1 MAEVSLTVKDTR
13 AEVCGKTDKDT
24 PVILRQ
30 IIFAG
35 FLLRFRP
42 KNCFWLDCDKI
53 LVKIFRHEGR

>member
-35 FLLRFRP
+35 FLLRFSAQ
-42 KNCFWLDCDKI
+42 K
-53 LVKIFRHEGR
+53 